1 VLPGNIVPFFFTL
14 LKNLCLMKYF
24 ILSILLW
31 PALLWAQPSAHNN
44 IWYFGCGHTVQ
55 FTPAGPVAGAGI
67 PAVPLHNL
75 YSLHSSFPRGSIA
88 VCNEL
93 GDLQFFMQVKFTV
106 TATSDLSFK
115 PKVFDRNGQPMPNGD
130 IPMTYNDHGSG
141 NPLVVPHA
149 GNSLQYYLFYV
160 KGNALYYSLVDM
172 GLNGGLGDIVS
183 NEKDIQ
189 LTPLGSVIGTK
200 ITLIRGCRQTVWL
213 VARSR
218 IANDYYSF
226 AIGSQGISPTPVIS
240 EVGSQP
246 LLSYRSVGNYHGG
259 VLTASNNG
267 RLLAAGTPNGIELYD
282 FEQCSGRVKNAR
294 MLDTLRIMGLCFS
307 PDDTKLYAS
316 SMERWSLWNDNP
328 PIYSNYVPLGRVY
341 QYDLL
346 QSDPLLSR
354 TQLLENPVKVCLTLA
369 GYTDTVSSWIGDIK
383 CGVDNK
389 LYVASNT
396 KPCNNLTPVGAIPVP
411 PSTNVVVEQV
421 LHCVH
426 QPNQPGLASM
436 PEHNAVILQG
446 SPVLATGFMLPQEIV
461 PVPQSIPDTLAP
473 QNYNLVQCFDTILQL
488 QANTAGACYEW
499 DDGSTEPLRTVRSS
513 GKYWVR
519 YFEGCSLRIDSFDV
533 QFVPLPI
540 LPQLLHACP
549 HEGVIN
555 IAAVDSHT
563 VYTYTLNA
571 ANGET
576 QKRSG
581 AGAQQFTGLA
591 QGNYQ
596 LQISTGSC
604 DTILD
609 IEIATFP
616 KPELV
621 VQPTDTTIYYGAA
634 LQLHAS
640 GAQWYVWSPSAHLD
654 TATIASPLAQPLKPT
669 LYEVIGIN
677 EYGCRDTAYS
687 RVHINYDMPDFVP
700 NAFSPNGDGLNDVF
714 RPVGITY
721 QKLSVFKVFNRYGNE
736 VYSGTDPAQGWDGS
750 YKGKPCEAGTYYY
763 LIALVYPDGRTQ
775 SYKGDLTLIR

>member
-1 VLPGNIVPFFFTL
+1 
-14 LKNLCLMKYF
+14 MKYF

-67 PAVPLHNL
+67 PAVPPHNL
-75 YSLHSSFPRGSIA
+75 YANHSGIPMSSIA
-88 VCNEL
+88 VCDASGN
-93 GDLQFFMQVKFTV
+93 LQFFVQ
-106 TATSDLSFK
+106 FK
-115 PKVFDRNGQPMPNGD
+115 SLFQSSSAISYVANVPKVFDRLGQPFSLGNIEANFGD
-130 IPMTYNDHGSG
+130 GGSG
-141 NPLVVPHA
+141 NPLVVPHPL
-149 GNSLQYYLFYV
+149 NSNKYYLFYV
-160 KGNALYYSLVDM
+160 HNNALIYSLVDM
-172 GLNGGLGDIVS
+172 TLNNGLGDIVGT
-183 NEKDIQ
+183 EKDVKI
-189 LTPLGSVIGTK
+189 TGYGTVVGRK
-200 ITLIRGCRQTVWL
+200 ITLVRGCQQQVWL

-218 IANDYYSF
+218 TQNAYYSF
-226 AIGSQGISPTPVIS
+226 AIGAQGLDTTPVIS
-240 EVGSQP
+240 NVGTLP
-246 LLSYRSVGNYHGG
+246 VNSYRAIGNYHGG

-267 RLLAAGTPNGIELYD
+267 RILAAGTPQGIELYD
-282 FEQCSGRVKNAR
+282 FEGCSGRVKNAR
-294 MLDTLRIMGLCFS
+294 MMDTLRIMGLCFS
-307 PDDTKLYAS
+307 PDDSKLYVSAI
-316 SMERWSLWNDNP
+316 ERR
-328 PIYSNYVPLGRVY
+328 IYPNLAESYYPLGRVY

-354 TQLLENPVKVCLTLA
+354 TQLLENPIKVCLTLA
-369 GYTDTVSSWIGDIK
+369 GYTDTVSSWLGDIK

-389 LYVASNT
+389 LYIASNT

-421 LHCVH
+421 LHCIH

-446 SPVLATGFMLPQEIV
+446 SPVLATGFMLSQEIV
-461 PVPQSIPDTLAP
+461 SMPQSMPDTLAP
-473 QNYNLVQCFDTILQL
+473 QYYNLVQCFDTELQL
-488 QANTAGACYEW
+488 QANTAGACYKW
-499 DDGSTEPLRTVRSS
+499 DDGSTEPLRTVSSS

-533 QFVPLPI
+533 QFIPLPI

-555 IAAVDSHT
+555 IPPVDSHT

-571 ANGET
+571 AGGET
-576 QKRSG
+576 QERSG

-596 LQISTGSC
+596 LRISTGIC
-604 DTILD
+604 DTILY
-609 IEIATFP
+609 IEIATYP

-634 LQLHAS
+634 LQLQAN
-640 GAQWYVWSPSAHLD
+640 GAQWYVWSPTAHLD

-677 EYGCRDTAYS
+677 EYGCRDTAYC
-687 RVHINYDMPDFVP
+687 RVHINYDMPDYIP

-714 RPVGITY
+714 RPAGITY

-736 VYSGTDPAQGWDGS
+736 VYSGTDPAQGWDGT
-750 YKGKPCEAGTYYY
+750 YKGKPCEPGTYYY

>member
-1 VLPGNIVPFFFTL
+1 
-14 LKNLCLMKYF
+14 MKYF
-24 ILSILLW
+24 LISILLW

-44 IWYFGCGHTVQ
+44 IWYFGCGHTVR

-67 PAVPLHNL
+67 PAVPPHNL
-75 YSLHSSFPRGSIA
+75 YSLHSSTNKSSIA
-88 VCNEL
+88 VTDTAGE
-93 GDLQFFMQVKFTV
+93 LQFFVQA
-106 TATSDLSFK
+106 TAYSSYNPIYLNST
-115 PKVFDRNGQPMPNGD
+115 PKVFDRYGNPFPNGS
-130 IPMTYNDHGSG
+130 IEANATAAG
-141 NPLVVPHA
+141 NPLVVPHPA
-149 GNSLQYYLFYV
+149 NQGQFYLFYF
-160 KGNALYYSLVDM
+160 NNDALLYSLVDM
-172 GLNGGLGDIVS
+172 SLNSGKGDIVS
-183 NEKDIQ
+183 TEKDIR
-189 LTPLGSVIGTK
+189 LTGYGTIVVRK
-200 ITLIRGCRQTVWL
+200 TTLIRGCRQRLWL
-213 VARSR
+213 VTRSR
-218 IANDYYSF
+218 TENAYYSF
-226 AIGSQGISPTPVIS
+226 AIGSQGLDTTPVIS
-240 EVGSQP
+240 TVGTLP
-246 LLSYRSVGNYHGG
+246 VNSYRAVGNYHGG
-259 VLTASNNG
+259 VLVASNDG
-267 RLLAAGTPNGIELYD
+267 RILAAGTPQGIELYD
-282 FEQCSGRVKNAR
+282 FEGCSGRVTNAR
-294 MLDTLRIMGLCFS
+294 MMDTLRIMGLCFS

-328 PIYSNYVPLGRVY
+328 PSVSNYVPLGRVY

-354 TQLLENPVKVCLTLA
+354 TQLLENPVKICLTLA

-396 KPCNNLTPVGAIPVP
+396 KPCINFTPVGAIPVP

-461 PVPQSIPDTLAP
+461 PVPQSIPDTLA
-473 QNYNLVQCFDTILQL
+473 QQTYNLVQCFDTILQL

-499 DDGSTEPLRTVRSS
+499 DDGSTEPLRTVSSS

-519 YFEGCSLRIDSFDV
+519 YFEDCSLRTDSFDV
-533 QFVPLPI
+533 QFMPVPI

-555 IAAVDSHT
+555 IPPVDSHT

-571 ANGET
+571 AGGET
-576 QKRSG
+576 QQRSG

-596 LQISTGSC
+596 LRISTGSC
-604 DTILD
+604 DTILY
-609 IEIATFP
+609 IEIATYP

-634 LQLHAS
+634 LQLHVS
-640 GAQWYVWSPSAHLD
+640 GAQWYVWSPTAQLD
-654 TATIASPLAQPLKPT
+654 TATVASPLAQPLKPT

-677 EYGCRDTAYS
+677 EYGCRDTAYC
-687 RVHINYDMPDFVP
+687 RVHINYDMPDYIP

-714 RPVGITY
+714 RPAGITY

-736 VYSGTDPAQGWDGS
+736 VYSGTDPAQGWDGT